1 MLSKKCHPSRDMS
14 AGVGWQS
21 CQLDSACPRT
31 RRRKKCARRALVAP
45 WVHSKL
51 EPGVASIGLDR
62 SLGLFAGGY
71 PMKES
76 FEFSIID
83 FSGFSS
89 YMHLHAPDVQPDL
102 FPARERLLQPCCW
115 SLALLCSRTF
125 LETPVAVKKWARDRC
140 LSCG

>member
-1 MLSKKCHPSRDMS
+1 MS
-14 AGVGWQS
+14 AGRVVNWIP
-21 CQLDSACPRT
+21 LVPRI

-51 EPGVASIGLDR
+51 EPGVALIGLDR

-125 LETPVAVKKWARDRC
+125 LEAPVAVRNGRETDASRVDDIC
-140 LSCG
+140 TAVVA